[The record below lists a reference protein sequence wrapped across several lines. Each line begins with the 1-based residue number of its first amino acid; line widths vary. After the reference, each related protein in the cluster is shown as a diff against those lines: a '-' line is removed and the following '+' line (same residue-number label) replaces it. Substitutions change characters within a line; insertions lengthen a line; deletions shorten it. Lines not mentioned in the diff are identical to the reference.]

1 MAAKKV
7 DTSRVPGGFVA
18 IPWDVLDSP
27 AYAALSH
34 PAKALLLEAARQYVR
49 DNNGRLLLS
58 MAYLK
63 PRGWS
68 SNDTITRAKREL
80 IEAGFLHETVKGMR
94 PNKAGWYAL
103 TWYTLDRLDGYDPG
117 TASTFQRG
125 AYRKNAPLTPSPGIG
140 RPPIAPSPGVVSAR
154 TAPSPGAINTCFDA
168 SSTPGDGD
176 HLDMPSPATEQDRKA
191 AKGRRQPPLA
201 TIHPKHAQGGKKHEH
216 QH

>member
-58 MAYLK
+58 MAHLR

-68 SNDTITRAKREL
+68 SADVVTRAKREL
-80 IEAGFLHETVKGMR
+80 LNAGFLYETVKGAR
-94 PNKAGWYAL
+94 PSKASWYAL

-117 TASTFQRG
+117 AAAAFQRG
-125 AYRKNAPLTPSPGIG
+125 AYRQNASLIPSPGTG
-140 RPPIAPSPGVVSAR
+140 KPS
-154 TAPSPGAINTCFDA
+154 TAPSPGIERPT
-168 SSTPGDGD
+168 SVPSPGAVEAVFGVSPIPSPGN

-201 TIHPKHAQGGKKHEH
+201 TIHPKQAQGGQTK
-216 QH
+216 